1 MPLVAQPGANM
12 ASLLEHLSEFSW
24 PYFCT
29 SNMSATS
36 EEGGGASSGTQPSII
51 TVTVNILLPEI
62 QVVEI
67 FLSTGKD
74 SVTPGQTTK
83 SPLR

>member
-1 MPLVAQPGANM
+1 
-12 ASLLEHLSEFSW
+12 
-24 PYFCT
+24 
-29 SNMSATS
+29 MSATS

-62 QVVEI
+62 QVMEI
-67 FLSTGKD
+67 FLSSGKD

-83 SPLR
+83 SQLS

>member
-1 MPLVAQPGANM
+1 MPLVAQPGANL
-12 ASLLEHLSEFSW
+12 ASLLKHFSEFSRR
-24 PYFCT
+24 YFST

-36 EEGGGASSGTQPSII
+36 EEGGGASLGTQPSII
-51 TVTVNILLPEI
+51 TVTVKIPLPEI

-67 FLSTGKD
+67 FLPSGKD

-83 SPLR
+83 SPLS